1 MSSRVS
7 KDLKQSLGSEDPPGG
22 SPKSNT
28 SKLTEVQMTESNSVI
43 LSSSNDGSKPLSE
56 TNNFKGSNGALA
68 TQDKTTSKNTS
79 LIPESNWTPEEFQK
93 FIVEGDY
100 NFQTS
105 FKKKL
110 LKNKKNSSSASSIDE
125 FISFKDN
132 SEIATQQDETIEKI
146 NKVLKIQ
153 ENQKTLKNS
162 NKNPKKKT
170 NKSNIAKT
178 PIPSNIDSIFN
189 SHKKIDPNNR
199 FDLSFKIFFKN
210 GNYQSPDQLQELF
223 IKFNSNLSS
232 DEDFANL
239 SKIISKIEIGVNPI
253 MVTPPRIAWY
263 DDTEPEN
270 NNHAH
275 VTFSLPP
282 EIKDTELIN
291 KMKAIFLTSAN
302 DFPFYILDDHNNQYQ
317 RLTILQINYPSYLNM
332 GYSKSLTNKLLSPY
346 GEIVFESTDESQDSN
361 FADEHTFLGCPR
373 TEEDTKKESF
383 LDIPQ
388 PVQLTFFN
396 RCQGRKDLPPFLKRK
411 IQSYFNNLTTQNEIH
426 NSIERNR
433 NNPRNLNRRRDDISI
448 SSVFTTTIQDDV
460 NLPSIDRPSGNP
472 SPKKKNRNSFPL
484 ENSNI
489 TNKALTHPLENSN
502 SDTSNKDPKRK
513 GFLSSIMNNFSTAT
527 TQTTTIIEEAIT
539 EDSTGSI
546 RQELLQYPNVIKY
559 IFHPTPIWD
568 NNPQL
573 TYDFYIY
580 SIHQRIRQLHPLII
594 QLRKLSQ
601 KQLSH
606 NLQDPEFHND
616 LNNLSKNYKKLRLR
630 FAKHKS
636 NDIHLTQDQTTESI
650 LQYQELFNHSSIMSD
665 PVISSKFK
673 AFTNNINDYLNPQE
687 QQHLTKD
694 FTSKEIY
701 THLSKL
707 ISNGYSSPGYDALTY
722 QAWFKSWSYTNEMI
736 LCGISYQPFP
746 PQQIEEAA
754 LVIGPTPPP
763 FDNLQLE
770 NLHLHNNSQTS
781 TLIQYSSSSSIEPH
795 NIKTLAFADDV
806 IIFNK
811 GERDL
816 QKSFKIINEFSEI
829 SNLYMNNSKSKIY
842 LNEYSIPSIQNFV
855 N

>member
-1 MSSRVS
+1 
-7 KDLKQSLGSEDPPGG
+7 
-22 SPKSNT
+22 
-28 SKLTEVQMTESNSVI
+28 MTESNSVI

-361 FADEHTFLGCPR
+361 FAGFTLINTNKPKTRFIIFNITNNCLPPSVNFINRDDDPSSPEIRIEVHVRSSLKFCPFCRSLTHTFKQCPLRSFCHQCHTDEHTFLGCPR

-539 EDSTGSI
+539 EDSTG
-546 RQELLQYPNVIKY
+546 V
-559 IFHPTPIWD
+559 
-568 NNPQL
+568 
-573 TYDFYIY
+573 
-580 SIHQRIRQLHPLII
+580 
-594 QLRKLSQ
+594 
-601 KQLSH
+601 
-606 NLQDPEFHND
+606 
-616 LNNLSKNYKKLRLR
+616 
-630 FAKHKS
+630 
-636 NDIHLTQDQTTESI
+636 TQT
-650 LQYQELFNHSSIMSD
+650 
-665 PVISSKFK
+665 
-673 AFTNNINDYLNPQE
+673 INSE
-687 QQHLTKD
+687 V
-694 FTSKEIY
+694 S
-701 THLSKL
+701 
-707 ISNGYSSPGYDALTY
+707 SSPIRMTVND
-722 QAWFKSWSYTNEMI
+722 
-736 LCGISYQPFP
+736 
-746 PQQIEEAA
+746 
-754 LVIGPTPPP
+754 
-763 FDNLQLE
+763 
-770 NLHLHNNSQTS
+770 SQ
-781 TLIQYSSSSSIEPH
+781 
-795 NIKTLAFADDV
+795 
-806 IIFNK
+806 
-811 GERDL
+811 
-816 QKSFKIINEFSEI
+816 
-829 SNLYMNNSKSKIY
+829 
-842 LNEYSIPSIQNFV
+842 
-855 N
+855 